1 MSLGA
6 DPSQGTH
13 GWTLG
18 GRFPGAR
25 RPGLA
30 APGSPGCLLKR
41 WFRWAKGQS
50 CRRGRHGPQT
60 SRAGTRR
67 VPAEPCG
74 KPSWRQPRRA
84 GQGRGP
90 TSGSLS
96 CLGTCTRSAGPAFA
110 RPGLT
115 ELQRGAPFW
124 MPEVPLGWLMSALP
138 RGSQE
143 EERPT
148 HGRGRARARESE
160 SHLEP
165 AGAVRATARCRPQ
178 LGPSHP
184 RELPALANPSEP
196 ASSPAEPGHSPSR
209 ASGVSWRLGT
219 SRPSR
224 ERFAHRVSQPPLL
237 GLQIYE
243 FADDVR
249 EGSVTPNSTLRARMR
264 SLESKRRA
272 GRNSESPAARSRRR
286 RDTVAPGPSGQCYG
300 FHTPARLV
308 FFGW

>member
-1 MSLGA
+1 MWEAQLEAAEVGGPREGAHVRLALLSRHLHAICGPSLRPPRAHGA
-6 DPSQGTH
+6 P
-13 GWTLG
+13 
-18 GRFPGAR
+18 
-25 RPGLA
+25 
-30 APGSPGCLLKR
+30 
-41 WFRWAKGQS
+41 
-50 CRRGRHGPQT
+50 
-60 SRAGTRR
+60 TR
-67 VPAEPCG
+67 C
-74 KPSWRQPRRA
+74 
-84 GQGRGP
+84 
-90 TSGSLS
+90 
-96 CLGTCTRSAGPAFA
+96 
-110 RPGLT
+110 
-115 ELQRGAPFW
+115 PFW

-148 HGRGRARARESE
+148 HGRGRARAWESE

-243 FADDVR
+243 FADDAR

-272 GRNSESPAARSRRR
+272 GRNSESPASRSRRR